1 MNSRCI
7 ALFRILGFV
16 FIFSFISCTNVVL
29 PQGLSQLGFYGDS
42 GSVIQTLEK
51 KQKLSYTEHFM
62 AGIAYKKN
70 GDYKKAM
77 YHFANSCFAQR
88 QALTLTIYPQPVYR
102 FVSRLSTRS
111 SLYNDAVYEI
121 AKGFMYYQ
129 EYSYVLKFIDLIKK
143 EKTGVYRDAQILKS
157 DALIQLK
164 KFEQAKETIEETIS
178 QYDDVDSLVWL
189 HLKLASLY
197 EKQDNYLYAVQSYI
211 KLLTISTKSWRSQI
225 AAKRIL
231 QIKEKNP
238 YIVLSPDDII
248 MVVEALY
255 NTKNYSDI
263 VSLDS
268 TWDEFFDNA
277 AIKYEFDSIRIKALC
292 QLGKTGEI
300 KQIYSQYKNSD
311 FWDDCAAVIAR
322 TLWNSK
328 KGEAISWVNKLA
340 ETTDDGL
347 KKTALYYKA
356 LYSIYRKEKNS
367 QPVDEFVANYPND
380 ALSQELLWLYA
391 KNNITNNKVA
401 QYYLEKYYSM
411 FGVKGKYADEV
422 YFWLYIL
429 NSKEHPEKAQTILY
443 DLIAYRPDSAYSWI
457 MLERRSPDYT
467 VENLSLDF
475 SMAIQ
480 TLNFSTTLFTHA
492 MLTYKER
499 DEAKRL
505 KRAALIKKSFSK
517 ISELHYDKIPG
528 LNEKLSLQD
537 ISKNNFVRI
546 EHYFSIG
553 YLDGINRE
561 FSVFANSRNNDVYM
575 VSYLLGLRYNNYFMS
590 AQALVQLLK
599 RLNLT
604 ENIFLMPPDA
614 INSLLP
620 VPFEACLHGAA
631 KKYAVQEPFICAV
644 IKAESLFNPY
654 AESSAGA
661 VGLMQL
667 MLPTAK
673 DIAKKTGYGTIT
685 KDLLLKPCISIEMGT
700 YYISWLMKNLNNN
713 ITLVAAAYNAGI
725 GNVLQW
731 KHDNEDLF
739 TISVPFAE
747 TKGYIER
754 IKKFYYQYMLLYDI
768 RK

>member
-1 MNSRCI
+1 
-7 ALFRILGFV
+7 
-16 FIFSFISCTNVVL
+16 
-29 PQGLSQLGFYGDS
+29 
-42 GSVIQTLEK
+42 
-51 KQKLSYTEHFM
+51 
-62 AGIAYKKN
+62 
-70 GDYKKAM
+70 
-77 YHFANSCFAQR
+77 
-88 QALTLTIYPQPVYR
+88 
-102 FVSRLSTRS
+102 
-111 SLYNDAVYEI
+111 
-121 AKGFMYYQ
+121 
-129 EYSYVLKFIDLIKK
+129 
-143 EKTGVYRDAQILKS
+143 
-157 DALIQLK
+157 
-164 KFEQAKETIEETIS
+164 
-178 QYDDVDSLVWL
+178 
-189 HLKLASLY
+189 
-197 EKQDNYLYAVQSYI
+197 
-211 KLLTISTKSWRSQI
+211 
-225 AAKRIL
+225 
-231 QIKEKNP
+231 
-238 YIVLSPDDII
+238 
-248 MVVEALY
+248 
-255 NTKNYSDI
+255 
-263 VSLDS
+263 
-268 TWDEFFDNA
+268 
-277 AIKYEFDSIRIKALC
+277 
-292 QLGKTGEI
+292 
-300 KQIYSQYKNSD
+300 
-311 FWDDCAAVIAR
+311 
-322 TLWNSK
+322 
-328 KGEAISWVNKLA
+328 
-340 ETTDDGL
+340 
-347 KKTALYYKA
+347 
-356 LYSIYRKEKNS
+356 
-367 QPVDEFVANYPND
+367 
-380 ALSQELLWLYA
+380 
-391 KNNITNNKVA
+391 
-401 QYYLEKYYSM
+401 M

-429 NSKEHPEKAQTILY
+429 NSKENPEKAQTILY

-517 ISELHYDKIPG
+517 VSELQYDKIPK

-553 YLDGINRE
+553 YLEGINRE
-561 FSVFANSRNNDVYM
+561 FSVFASNSNNDVYI

-590 AQALVQLLK
+590 AQALVQLL
-599 RLNLT
+599 RRMNLT
-604 ENIFLMPPDA
+604 ENIFLMSPDA

-620 VPFEACLHGAA
+620 VPFDTCINSAA

-673 DIAKKTGYGTIT
+673 DIARKTGYGTIT
-685 KDLLLKPCISIEMGT
+685 KDVLREPCISIEMGT
-700 YYISWLMKNLNNN
+700 YYIAWLMKNLNNN

-725 GNVLQW
+725 GNVLKW
-731 KHDNEDLF
+731 KHDSEDLF

>member
-1 MNSRCI
+1 M
-7 ALFRILGFV
+7 
-16 FIFSFISCTNVVL
+16 L

-42 GSVIQTLEK
+42 VSIIQTLEK

-88 QALTLTIYPQPVYR
+88 QALTLTIYPQPVYS

-111 SLYNDAVYEI
+111 PLYNDAVYEI

-129 EYSYVLKFIDLIKK
+129 EYNYVLKFIDLIKK
-143 EKTGVYRDAQILKS
+143 EKTGVYRDAQMLKS

-164 KFEQAKETIEETIS
+164 KFEQAKETIEKTIS
-178 QYDDVDSLVWL
+178 QYHDVDSLVGL
-189 HLKLASLY
+189 YLKLASLY
-197 EKQDNYLYAVQSYI
+197 EKQNSYLYAVQSYI

-238 YIVLSPDDII
+238 DIVLLPDDII

-268 TWDEFFDNA
+268 TWDKFFDNA
-277 AIKYEFDSIRIKALC
+277 DIRYEFDSIRIKALC

-311 FWDDCAAVIAR
+311 FWDDCAVVIVRA
-322 TLWNSK
+322 LWNSK

-391 KNNITNNKVA
+391 KNNITSNKVA

-429 NSKEHPEKAQTILY
+429 NSKENPEKAQTILY

-457 MLERRSPDYT
+457 LLERRSPDYT
-467 VENLSLDF
+467 VDHLSLDF

-517 ISELHYDKIPG
+517 VSELQYDKIPK

-553 YLDGINRE
+553 YLEGINRE
-561 FSVFANSRNNDVYM
+561 FSVFASNSNNDVYI

-590 AQALVQLLK
+590 AQALVQLL
-599 RLNLT
+599 RRMNLT
-604 ENIFLMPPDA
+604 ENIFLMSPDA

-620 VPFEACLHGAA
+620 VPFDTCINSAA

-673 DIAKKTGYGTIT
+673 DIARKTGYGTIT
-685 KDLLLKPCISIEMGT
+685 KDVLREPCISIEMGT
-700 YYISWLMKNLNNN
+700 YYIAWLMKNLNNN

-725 GNVLQW
+725 GNVLKW
-731 KHDNEDLF
+731 KHDSEDLF